1 MCFTALSSEYIS
13 GLIPSLYKLPDYR
26 ISNQAETRIAN
37 KNKRVRRGEEKEKKE
52 SNYFQFNLEE
62 ISMENGKINCLWLDS
77 WWVGEISDH
86 GVGGWFTQGG
96 LMSEELMGW

>member
-1 MCFTALSSEYIS
+1 M
-13 GLIPSLYKLPDYR
+13 YKLPDYR
-26 ISNQAETRIAN
+26 ISNQAETRKAN
-37 KNKRVRRGEEKEKKE
+37 KNKRVRRGEEKEKEKKE
-52 SNYFQFNLEE
+52 SNYFQFNLEG

-77 WWVGEISDH
+77 WWVGGWVGEISDH